1 MPLAST
7 KFAAGYDKQST
18 SYGAEGK
25 WVDGENIRF
34 RYGQP
39 EKIGGWIK
47 LFADKL
53 IGVVRDQF
61 AWSDLTGT
69 RHLALGTDKKLYI
82 YKEGAIADVTPL
94 RNTETGLTNPFVT
107 TSGSAIVTVTDASH
121 GATVGDFVTF
131 SGASAVGGLDMNA
144 EFEIT
149 TVASSSVYTV
159 THSSNASSGATGG
172 GSSAVTA
179 AYQIS
184 PGPEVNAYGYGW
196 GISAFNGVITPTIT
210 DQLNE
215 ALDDSETGVDVDDG
229 SKFANGDYILVGQ
242 EIMKVTG
249 VSTNTLT
256 VTRGLTNNTGTTTVS
271 AGSHIAAAHA
281 DNAAVTLIF
290 DASNTSY
297 IFTGWNIASA
307 SSTTTIDGRYWVF
320 ENFGEDLL
328 ALANNSTLYKWDT
341 SAGPTNRA
349 AVASGNAPTASR
361 HLILSTPDRHV
372 ILMGTETTIGSTTT
386 QDDLFLRFSSQE
398 DFTTWTPSSTNTAG
412 SFRIQDGSKIMTTV
426 RSRGSI
432 LIWTDTSLHSLQF
445 IGAPFIFGLNQIGA
459 NCGAVGPHSAVDV
472 NGTTFWMSQNAFYMF
487 DGAIKKLPCTVQ
499 DYVFDNFS
507 ITSQATVYAGLNTDF
522 NEVTWFYASKD
533 SSFID
538 RSVTFNYLE
547 NVWYT
552 NSLARTTWLDRG
564 VYELPYAT
572 EYESTVNGTTPTVL
586 GLTDGASSVYVHEEG
601 TDDDVSAMRCTL
613 QSGDFDIQDGQQL
626 LSISR
631 FIPDFKEQKG
641 SADVLL
647 SFKDYN
653 AITNETTLNGAI
665 SAAATSIILTD
676 STNFSSSGTI
686 LIGAELITYTGKT
699 ANTLTGCSRGTSST
713 TAATHADDK
722 KVTNYSTVR
731 INLSTVTPTTTKI
744 DTRGRGRQG
753 NLLISS
759 DAVGDTW
766 RFGTLRLDVKPDG
779 GR

>member
-47 LFADKL
+47 LFGDKL

-121 GATVGDFVTF
+121 GAAAGDFVTF

-256 VTRGLTNNTGTTTVS
+256 VTRGLTNNTGTTAVS
-271 AGSHIAAAHA
+271 AGSHIAASHA
-281 DNAAVTLIF
+281 DNSVVTLIF

-328 ALANNSTLYKWDT
+328 ALANNSVLYKWDT
-341 SAGPTNRA
+341 SAGPTTRA
-349 AVASGNAPTASR
+349 AIASGNAPTASR

-372 ILMGTETTIGSTTT
+372 ILMGTETTIGSATT

-445 IGAPFIFGLNQIGA
+445 IGAPFVFGLTQIGA

-487 DGAIKKLPCTVQ
+487 DGAIKKLPCSVQ
-499 DYVFDNFS
+499 DYVFDSFS

-533 SSFID
+533 STFVD

-653 AITNETTLNGAI
+653 SITNETTLNGAI
-665 SAAATSIILTD
+665 TAAATSIILTD
-676 STNFSSSGTI
+676 STNFPSSGTI

-699 ANTLTGCSRGTSST
+699 ANTLTGCSRGASST

-722 KVTNYSTVR
+722 KVINYSTVR

-759 DAVGDTW
+759 DAVGDNW

>member
-1 MPLAST
+1 
-7 KFAAGYDKQST
+7 
-18 SYGAEGK
+18 
-25 WVDGENIRF
+25 
-34 RYGQP
+34 
-39 EKIGGWIK
+39 
-47 LFADKL
+47 
-53 IGVVRDQF
+53 
-61 AWSDLTGT
+61 
-69 RHLALGTDKKLYI
+69 
-82 YKEGAIADVTPL
+82 
-94 RNTETGLTNPFVT
+94 
-107 TSGSAIVTVTDASH
+107 
-121 GATVGDFVTF
+121 
-131 SGASAVGGLDMNA
+131 
-144 EFEIT
+144 
-149 TVASSSVYTV
+149 
-159 THSSNASSGATGG
+159 
-172 GSSAVTA
+172 
-179 AYQIS
+179 
-184 PGPEVNAYGYGW
+184 
-196 GISAFNGVITPTIT
+196 
-210 DQLNE
+210 
-215 ALDDSETGVDVDDG
+215 
-229 SKFANGDYILVGQ
+229 
-242 EIMKVTG
+242 MKVTG

-256 VTRGLTNNTGTTTVS
+256 VTRGLTNNTGTTAVS

-281 DNAAVTLIF
+281 DNSVVTLIF
-290 DASNTSY
+290 DASDTSY

-328 ALANNSTLYKWDT
+328 ALANNSVLYKWDT
-341 SAGPTNRA
+341 SAGPTTRA
-349 AVASGNAPTASR
+349 AIASGNAPTASR

-372 ILMGTETTIGSTTT
+372 ILMGTETTIGSATT

-445 IGAPFIFGLNQIGA
+445 IGAPFVFGLTQIGA

-487 DGAIKKLPCTVQ
+487 DGAIKKLPCSVQ
-499 DYVFDNFS
+499 DYVFDSFS

-533 SSFID
+533 STFVD

-653 AITNETTLNGAI
+653 SITNETTLNGAI

-676 STNFSSSGTI
+676 STNFPSSGTI

-699 ANTLTGCSRGTSST
+699 ANTLTGCSRGASST

-722 KVTNYSTVR
+722 KVINYSTVR

-759 DAVGDTW
+759 DAVGDNW